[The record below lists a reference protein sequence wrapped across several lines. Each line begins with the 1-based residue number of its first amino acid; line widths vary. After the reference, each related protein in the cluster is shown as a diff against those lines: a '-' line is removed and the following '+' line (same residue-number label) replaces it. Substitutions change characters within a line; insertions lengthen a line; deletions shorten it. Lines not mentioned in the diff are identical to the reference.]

1 MDILLSGEGFGFKIA
16 ASTAQKE
23 DKRHFFKLDKV
34 SVHIDHMDI
43 KLKKSK
49 HKVLFNVFK
58 PMLFSVVRPAIVK
71 VVEKQISDAFV
82 NGDEF
87 AYDINREAKRAEEAA
102 KDDPENKKSSY
113 ARHMDAFRAKM
124 EAKKEAAKKK
134 PKRDTKVQTT
144 FSLHDSLFPNITLPG
159 AVSTKATEYVDRA
172 RQGERWESPVFSLG
186 TAKESS
192 DIPKPASITRKSHKT
207 DGGKL
212 TEPTNGTNGAK
223 ADGLGRD
230 GKKKGGKAE
239 QYSTR
244 GFADEVT
251 SAIDSDGSKKT
262 PKIEP
267 NTAFNPQAA

>member
-172 RQGERWESPVFSLG
+172 RQGERWESPIFSIG
-186 TAKESS
+186 SASESS
-192 DIPKPASITRKSHKT
+192 DLPVQTPVTRKAHT
-207 DGGKL
+207 TADG
-212 TEPTNGTNGAK
+212 TAGTNGSSK
-223 ADGLGRD
+223 ATKSFSNEVDQAFVNDKTQNLGDGI
-230 GKKKGGKAE
+230 KAAANGTTNVANG
-239 QYSTR
+239 STSV
-244 GFADEVT
+244 A
-251 SAIDSDGSKKT
+251 
-262 PKIEP
+262 
-267 NTAFNPQAA
+267 